1 MNSGNNQQTLFW
13 GQCQYTFK
21 ALIQGHSGVGKTQIF
36 NRYLNDDFDKV
47 NYKPTTKAQFA
58 AKFVNHGR
66 HQVQLQLWDC
76 AGAEYFYMQNSMIKN
91 ADAFILV
98 FDITNR
104 ESFNKIK
111 TLYLENYMISG
122 KMRAREQVNIIVG
135 AKTDLSDTRVVSYE
149 EARELAFELNASYVE
164 VSSAINTN
172 LNAVFDTIME
182 SLIPQDEPE
191 FVQEEEE
198 EKEILEIVPSIKRSL
213 SDTK

>member
-1 MNSGNNQQTLFW
+1 MTSTTTNGTINQTFFW

-21 ALIQGHSGVGKTQIF
+21 ALIQGLSGVGKTQLF
-36 NRYLNDDFDKV
+36 NRYLNDDFDGLS
-47 NYKPTTKAQFA
+47 YKPTTKAQFG
-58 AKFVNHGR
+58 AKFVNHGGR
-66 HQVQLQLWDC
+66 QVQVQVWDC

-91 ADAFILV
+91 ADAFIMV

-135 AKTDLSDTRVVSYE
+135 AKTDLNDNRVVSYE
-149 EARELAFELNASYVE
+149 EARELAYELNASYVE

-172 LNAVFDTIME
+172 MNAVFDNIME
-182 SLIPQDEPE
+182 TLIP
-191 FVQEEEE
+191 
-198 EKEILEIVPSIKRSL
+198 
-213 SDTK
+213 

>member
-1 MNSGNNQQTLFW
+1 MMNGTTTITQQRIFW

-21 ALIQGHSGVGKTQIF
+21 ALIQGLSGVGKTQIF
-36 NRYLNDDFDKV
+36 NRYLNDDFDGA
-47 NYKPTTKAQFA
+47 NYKPTTKAQFG
-58 AKFVNHGR
+58 AKFVNHGGR
-66 HQVQLQLWDC
+66 QVQVQVWDC

-104 ESFNKIK
+104 KSFNKIK

-122 KMRAREQVNIIVG
+122 KMRAREKVNIIVG
-135 AKTDLSDTRVVSYE
+135 GKTDLNDTRVVSYE
-149 EARELAFELNASYVE
+149 EARELAYELNASYVE

-172 LNAVFDTIME
+172 INAVFDNIME

-191 FVQEEEE
+191 FVEEDVEEEE
-198 EKEILEIVPSIKRSL
+198 EKESLEI
-213 SDTK
+213 T

>member
-1 MNSGNNQQTLFW
+1 MTTTNTSNQPSFFW

-21 ALIQGHSGVGKTQIF
+21 ALIQGLSGVGKTQLF
-36 NRYLNDDFDKV
+36 NRYLNDDFDGLS
-47 NYKPTTKAQFA
+47 YKPTTKAQFG
-58 AKFVNHGR
+58 AKFVNHGGR
-66 HQVQLQLWDC
+66 QVQVQVWDC

-91 ADAFILV
+91 ADAFIMV

-135 AKTDLSDTRVVSYE
+135 AKTDLNDNRVVSYE
-149 EARELAFELNASYVE
+149 EARELAYELNASYVE

-172 LNAVFDTIME
+172 MNAVFDNIME
-182 SLIPQDEPE
+182 TLIP
-191 FVQEEEE
+191 
-198 EKEILEIVPSIKRSL
+198 
-213 SDTK
+213 

>member
-1 MNSGNNQQTLFW
+1 MINGTTTTSQQTIFW

-21 ALIQGHSGVGKTQIF
+21 ALIQGLSGVGKTQIF
-36 NRYLNDDFDKV
+36 NRYLNDDFEGA
-47 NYKPTTKAQFA
+47 NYKPTTKAQFG
-58 AKFVNHGR
+58 AKFVNHGGR
-66 HQVQLQLWDC
+66 QVQVQFWDC

-135 AKTDLSDTRVVSYE
+135 AKTDLNDTRIVSYE
-149 EARELAFELNASYVE
+149 EARELAYELNASYVE

-172 LNAVFDTIME
+172 MNAVFDNIME

-191 FVQEEEE
+191 FVEEDVEEE
-198 EKEILEIVPSIKRSL
+198 EKK
-213 SDTK
+213 